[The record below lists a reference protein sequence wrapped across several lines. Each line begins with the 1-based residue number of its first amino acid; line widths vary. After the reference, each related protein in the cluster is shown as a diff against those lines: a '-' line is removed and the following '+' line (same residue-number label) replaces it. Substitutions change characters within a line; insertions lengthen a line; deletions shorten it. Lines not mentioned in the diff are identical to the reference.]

1 MRFSLDVRVG
11 RLPRREPLF
20 SQSRDAVLLIERTAS
35 PVLENSII
43 FGLPV
48 RGHSCLCSIIML
60 SVLLQARTR
69 KGNLPPWP
77 VELDRPSF
85 RASSSVRSIF
95 AIPANRSVCASTA
108 TRATD

>member
-11 RLPRREPLF
+11 RPSGRETLF
-20 SQSRDAVLLIERTAS
+20 SQSRDAVLPIERTAS

-48 RGHSCLCSIIML
+48 RGHFCLCSIVML
-60 SVLLQARTR
+60 SALPQMRTR
-69 KGNLPPWP
+69 KDDLPSWP

-85 RASSSVRSIF
+85 RASSSGRSIS
-95 AIPANRSVCASTA
+95 AIPANRNMCVSTA